1 MTTGV
6 SKYRYSPS
14 YSLFMLIVE
23 LWTVDSAASMGLE
36 FKLRRFLEKF
46 RVRMRNGIP
55 ELGIP
60 PLEPFTLDEIDID
73 TDNPEIGK

>member
-1 MTTGV
+1 
-6 SKYRYSPS
+6 
-14 YSLFMLIVE
+14 
-23 LWTVDSAASMGLE
+23 MGLE

-46 RVRMRNGIP
+46 RARMRNGIP

>member
-1 MTTGV
+1 M
-6 SKYRYSPS
+6 Y
-14 YSLFMLIVE
+14 
-23 LWTVDSAASMGLE
+23 
-36 FKLRRFLEKF
+36 
-46 RVRMRNGIP
+46 NGIP